1 MGSNC
6 FSIEDL
12 RIDGLPSGKLFCASV
27 CPSFSWRMISP
38 YFGTMQ
44 QCYRIVAKNVDSEEL
59 LWDSGIV
66 ESDISTGIRWG
77 GDVLPSRYRVKW
89 QVA

>member
-1 MGSNC
+1 MESNC

-27 CPSFSWRMISP
+27 CPSFSWRMISLYP
-38 YFGTMQ
+38 GTMQ
-44 QCYRIVAKNVDSEEL
+44 ESYRIVAKNADSEEL

-66 ESDISTGIRWG
+66 DS
-77 GDVLPSRYRVKW
+77 LAW
-89 QVA
+89 QTFTFQMPGQMASYSY